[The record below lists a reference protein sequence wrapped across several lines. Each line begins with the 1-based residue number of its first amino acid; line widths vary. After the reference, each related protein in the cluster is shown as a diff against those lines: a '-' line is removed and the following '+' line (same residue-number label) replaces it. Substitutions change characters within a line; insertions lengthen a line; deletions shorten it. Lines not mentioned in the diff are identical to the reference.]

1 MRPPPMEA
9 TARDAAATA
18 IHGILRLAPPPAT
31 CGSRGCW
38 RRAAATS
45 DSSGDLQ
52 TYLIVLVLCF
62 LLCALALAFAVR
74 CFLRSQPPPPPP
86 PQSSPPPRDR
96 GEAEQKPAG
105 EGAAPALAAA
115 ALMVFSPEVEL
126 AGVEAECAIC
136 LTEFVGGEEI
146 RVLKGCRHGFHDQ
159 CIEKWLSSKSSCP
172 TCRSSCVV
180 VDCSEHE
187 NGTAQCSENGGTTAP
202 LSHRATEQV

>member
-1 MRPPPMEA
+1 MRPPPME
-9 TARDAAATA
+9 TTTRDAAATA
-18 IHGILRLAPPPAT
+18 IHKILHLAPPPAT
-31 CGSRGCW
+31 CGPRACW
-38 RRAAATS
+38 RRAAANS

-62 LLCALALAFAVR
+62 LLCAFALTFAVR

-86 PQSSPPPRDR
+86 QSSLPPRAR

-105 EGAAPALAAA
+105 EGTVPALAAA

-180 VDCSEHE
+180 VNCLAHE
-187 NGTAQCSENGGTTAP
+187 NGTAQCSENGGTPAS
-202 LSHRATEQV
+202 LSQRATEQV